1 MITLQRPTNRI
12 LRNNIFIFLV
22 NFPVVAGGF
31 ALLAV
36 SGVASNVVGAGA
48 AVAAGALATIGA
60 GGIAPVLGGLGLVG
74 VAGAAGM
81 TLMAMAECGGPMLC
95 VAASGQCCFLGMG
108 IRTEIGCPA
117 SC

>member
-1 MITLQRPTNRI
+1 MII
-12 LRNNIFIFLV
+12 LFSV

-36 SGVASNVVGAGA
+36 SGVASNVAGAGA
-48 AVAAGALATIGA
+48 AAGALATIGA

-95 VAASGQCCFLGMG
+95 VAASGQCCFLSAGLRG
-108 IRTEIGCPA
+108 LTDCPA

>member
-1 MITLQRPTNRI
+1 M
-12 LRNNIFIFLV
+12 

-48 AVAAGALATIGA
+48 AAGAAGAAGALATIGA

-74 VAGAAGM
+74 AAGAAGM
-81 TLMAMAECGGPMLC
+81 TLMSMAECGGPMLC
-95 VAASGQCCFLGMG
+95 VAASGQCCLL
-108 IRTEIGCPA
+108 RTSLRGPTECPDA
-117 SC
+117 C

>member
-1 MITLQRPTNRI
+1 MSLSSLLLP
-12 LRNNIFIFLV
+12 
-22 NFPVVAGGF
+22 GGF

-36 SGVASNVVGAGA
+36 SGVASNVAGAGA
-48 AVAAGALATIGA
+48 AGALGVLGA

-81 TLMAMAECGGPMLC
+81 TLMSMAECGGPNLC

-108 IRTEIGCPA
+108 IRGPIGCPA

>member
-1 MITLQRPTNRI
+1 M
-12 LRNNIFIFLV
+12 

-36 SGVASNVVGAGA
+36 SGVASNVAGAG
-48 AVAAGALATIGA
+48 AAGALATLGA
-60 GGIAPVLGGLGLVG
+60 GGIAPVLGGLGLLG
-74 VAGAAGM
+74 VTGAAGM

-95 VAASGQCCFLGMG
+95 VAASGQCCFLSAGLRG
-108 IRTEIGCPA
+108 LTDCPA

>member
-1 MITLQRPTNRI
+1 MII
-12 LRNNIFIFLV
+12 LFSV

-36 SGVASNVVGAGA
+36 SGVASNVAGAGA
-48 AVAAGALATIGA
+48 AAGALATIGA

-81 TLMAMAECGGPMLC
+81 TLMSMAECGGPMLC

-108 IRTEIGCPA
+108 IRASIGCPA

>member
-1 MITLQRPTNRI
+1 MIVAL
-12 LRNNIFIFLV
+12 FSV

-36 SGVASNVVGAGA
+36 SGVASNVAGAG
-48 AVAAGALATIGA
+48 AAGALATIGA

-74 VAGAAGM
+74 AAGAAGM

-95 VAASGQCCFLGMG
+95 VAASGQCCLLGVG
-108 IRTEIGCPA
+108 IRASVGCPA

>member
-1 MITLQRPTNRI
+1 M
-12 LRNNIFIFLV
+12 
-22 NFPVVAGGF
+22 VAGGF

-48 AVAAGALATIGA
+48 AAGALATIGA
-60 GGIAPVLGGLGLVG
+60 GGIAPILGGLGLVG

-81 TLMAMAECGGPMLC
+81 TLMAMAECGGPSLC
-95 VAASGQCCFLGMG
+95 VAASGQCCVFRMSLRG
-108 IRTEIGCPA
+108 ITECPA

>member
-1 MITLQRPTNRI
+1 M
-12 LRNNIFIFLV
+12 

-36 SGVASNVVGAGA
+36 SGVASNVAGA
-48 AVAAGALATIGA
+48 AGAGAGALATLGA

-81 TLMAMAECGGPMLC
+81 GLMAMAECGGPMLC
-95 VAASGQCCFLGMG
+95 VAASGQCCFLSAGLRG
-108 IRTEIGCPA
+108 LTDCPA

>member
-1 MITLQRPTNRI
+1 M
-12 LRNNIFIFLV
+12 
-22 NFPVVAGGF
+22 NFPIVAGGF

-36 SGVASNVVGAGA
+36 SGVASNVVGA
-48 AVAAGALATIGA
+48 AGALATLGA

-81 TLMAMAECGGPMLC
+81 GLMAMAECGGPMLC

>member
-1 MITLQRPTNRI
+1 M
-12 LRNNIFIFLV
+12 

-36 SGVASNVVGAGA
+36 SGVASNVAGAG
-48 AVAAGALATIGA
+48 AAGALATIGA

-74 VAGAAGM
+74 AAGAAGM
-81 TLMAMAECGGPMLC
+81 GLMAMAECGGPALC
-95 VAASGQCCFLGMG
+95 VAASGQCCVFRMSLRGP
-108 IRTEIGCPA
+108 TVCPA

>member
-1 MITLQRPTNRI
+1 M
-12 LRNNIFIFLV
+12 
-22 NFPVVAGGF
+22 
-31 ALLAV
+31 
-36 SGVASNVVGAGA
+36 
-48 AVAAGALATIGA
+48 
-60 GGIAPVLGGLGLVG
+60 LGGLGLVG

-108 IRTEIGCPA
+108 IRAAIGCPA

>member
-1 MITLQRPTNRI
+1 M
-12 LRNNIFIFLV
+12 

-36 SGVASNVVGAGA
+36 SGVASNAVGAG
-48 AVAAGALATIGA
+48 AAGALATIGA

-81 TLMAMAECGGPMLC
+81 GLMAMAECGGPMLC
-95 VAASGQCCFLGMG
+95 VAASGQCCFLSAGLRG
-108 IRTEIGCPA
+108 LTDCPA

>member
-1 MITLQRPTNRI
+1 MILII
-12 LRNNIFIFLV
+12 LFSV

-36 SGVASNVVGAGA
+36 SGVASNIAGAGA
-48 AVAAGALATIGA
+48 AGALGALGA

-81 TLMAMAECGGPMLC
+81 GLMAMAECGGPMLC

-108 IRTEIGCPA
+108 IRAPIGCPA

>member
-1 MITLQRPTNRI
+1 M
-12 LRNNIFIFLV
+12 

-48 AVAAGALATIGA
+48 AGAAGALATIGA

-81 TLMAMAECGGPMLC
+81 GLMAMAECGGPMLC
-95 VAASGQCCFLGMG
+95 VAASGQCCFLIAGLRG
-108 IRTEIGCPA
+108 LTDCPA

>member
-1 MITLQRPTNRI
+1 M
-12 LRNNIFIFLV
+12 
-22 NFPVVAGGF
+22 
-31 ALLAV
+31 AV
-36 SGVASNVVGAGA
+36 SGVASNVAG
-48 AVAAGALATIGA
+48 AAGALGVLGA

-95 VAASGQCCFLGMG
+95 VAASGQCCFLTAGLRG
-108 IRTEIGCPA
+108 QTDCPS

>member
-1 MITLQRPTNRI
+1 M
-12 LRNNIFIFLV
+12 
-22 NFPVVAGGF
+22 
-31 ALLAV
+31 
-36 SGVASNVVGAGA
+36 SGVAGNVAGAGA
-48 AVAAGALATIGA
+48 LGAI

-74 VAGAAGM
+74 AAGAAGM
-81 TLMAMAECGGPMLC
+81 GLMAMAECGGPMLC

>member
-1 MITLQRPTNRI
+1 MFPSTENNSRHQQITVKYQL
-12 LRNNIFIFLV
+12 FSV

-48 AVAAGALATIGA
+48 LATIGA
-60 GGIAPVLGGLGLVG
+60 GGIAPVLGGLGLMG

-81 TLMAMAECGGPMLC
+81 TLMSMAECGGPMLC
-95 VAASGQCCFLGMG
+95 VAASGQCCFLGM
-108 IRTEIGCPA
+108 
-117 SC
+117 

>member
-1 MITLQRPTNRI
+1 MIIAL
-12 LRNNIFIFLV
+12 FSV

-36 SGVASNVVGAGA
+36 SGVASNAVG
-48 AVAAGALATIGA
+48 AGALATLGA

-74 VAGAAGM
+74 AAGAAGM
-81 TLMAMAECGGPMLC
+81 GLMAMAECGGPMLC
-95 VAASGQCCFLGMG
+95 VAASGQCCFLTRNTRG
-108 IRTEIGCPA
+108 TQCPP

>member
-1 MITLQRPTNRI
+1 M
-12 LRNNIFIFLV
+12 

-48 AVAAGALATIGA
+48 AAGAAGAAGALATIGA

-74 VAGAAGM
+74 AAGAAGM

-95 VAASGQCCFLGMG
+95 VAASGQCCFFRLSLRG
-108 IRTEIGCPA
+108 ITECPA

>member
-1 MITLQRPTNRI
+1 M
-12 LRNNIFIFLV
+12 
-22 NFPVVAGGF
+22 VAGGF

-36 SGVASNVVGAGA
+36 SGVASNAVG
-48 AVAAGALATIGA
+48 AGALATLGA

-95 VAASGQCCFLGMG
+95 VAASGQCCFLGAG